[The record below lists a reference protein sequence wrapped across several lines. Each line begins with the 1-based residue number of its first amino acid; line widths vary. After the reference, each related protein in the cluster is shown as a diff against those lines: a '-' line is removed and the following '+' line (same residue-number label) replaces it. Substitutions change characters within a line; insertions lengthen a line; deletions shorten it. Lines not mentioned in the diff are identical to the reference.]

1 LSDEAPLPNGAT
13 PGERVRARPAADPG
27 SEEGAGAYSRGFG
40 DGVRSALREMM
51 AWAARG
57 HTPAELRIFAE
68 SRLAHLDE
76 EVALKRR
83 TLLSAPRAIPLEN
96 LLRSRGP
103 DPRPSFPPLL
113 PGYTY
118 LFLEERPQLA
128 RRFVLEALPRLGG
141 TLGLTRLAGELRR
154 SIPSDRLQVLD
165 LGVESTV
172 EQGAE
177 PASSNVSGLTGRVQD
192 FLSREKEAM
201 MVYLEALDFLNVWN
215 GFEST
220 MKFLYW
226 ASGEIRRHRGV
237 LLVSTDPEAFTLSQV
252 KTLERDFNH
261 VVKAP

>member
-1 LSDEAPLPNGAT
+1 MSGEVPSPNDRGL
-13 PGERVRARPAADPG
+13 GERPHVPSPETG
-27 SEEGAGAYSRGFG
+27 SDEGAGAYSRGFG

-51 AWAARG
+51 AWAGRG

-96 LLRSRGP
+96 LLRLRGP
-103 DPRPSFPPLL
+103 DSRPAFPPLL

-128 RRFVLEALPRLGG
+128 HRFVVESLPRLGG
-141 TLGLTRLAGELRR
+141 ALGLTRLAGDLRR
-154 SIPSDRLQVLD
+154 IAPPDRLQILD
-165 LGVESTV
+165 LGVESTN
-172 EQGAE
+172 EPGAE

-192 FLSREKEAM
+192 FLASEKGPM
-201 MVYLEALDFLNVWN
+201 MVYVEALDYLNTIN
-215 GFEST
+215 GFESSI
-220 MKFLYW
+220 KFLYW
-226 ASGEIRRHRGV
+226 VTGEIRRHHGV
-237 LLVSTDPEAFTLSQV
+237 LLVSTVPEVFTLSQV

>member
-1 LSDEAPLPNGAT
+1 MSEEAPFPARRGS
-13 PGERVRARPAADPG
+13 GERPPTPEGD

-51 AWAARG
+51 AWASRG

-96 LLRSRGP
+96 LLRLRGP
-103 DPRPSFPPLL
+103 EARSAFPPLL

-128 RRFVLEALPRLGG
+128 RRFVAESLPRLGG
-141 TLGLTRLAGELRR
+141 ALGLTRLAGELRR
-154 SIPSDRLQVLD
+154 IAPSDQLQILD
-165 LGVESTV
+165 LGVESTN
-172 EQGAE
+172 EPGAE

-192 FLSREKEAM
+192 FLGQEKVPRL
-201 MVYLEALDFLNVWN
+201 VYLEAFDFLNTCN
-215 GFEST
+215 GFESSI
-220 MKFLYW
+220 KFLYW
-226 ASGEIRRHRGV
+226 ASGEVRRHHGV
-237 LLVSTDPEAFTLSQV
+237 LLVSTDPETMPLSQV
-252 KTLERDFNH
+252 KTLERDFNL
-261 VVKAP
+261 VVKSP